1 MKIFILAQDV
11 VTDKTS
17 HSESLL
23 VDSSELRVP
32 EMKSKKNEIYML

>member
-17 HSESLL
+17 HSES
-23 VDSSELRVP
+23 VGRQSSELRAP
-32 EMKSKKNEIYML
+32 EML